1 MEQMHGFIFTERC
14 IPSLAIPLAGLL
26 LLFFFCSDSP
36 SLRFPEFRFSLFSNS
51 EGTSLAPT
59 DPCSGRYIY
68 TYDLPTRFNTDLL
81 RECTALCQWTDMCRF
96 IVNSALGP
104 PLNDTSGVL
113 PGTGWYATNQFTLEV
128 IFHNRMKQYQCRTT
142 NSSLADAI
150 YVPFYAGLDIGRH
163 LWGYNM
169 SVRDSLSLDLVQ
181 WLKSRPEWWLHGG
194 KDHFFISGRIT
205 YDYRRPTEEERSWGN
220 KLMLLPETKNFTLLA
235 IESAAFTTN
244 EVAIPYPT
252 YFHPSNESQVM
263 SWQEMVR
270 SMGRPWL
277 FTFAGARRPNQN
289 MSIRDHLI
297 NQLFIPEDEVR
308 EGKVSIE
315 EVLSKYSEEQVREM
329 RENVVRMIPKIVY
342 KDPRYELEGYRDAF
356 DVAIDGVI
364 ERVKRLKGGYPD
376 PTEGAVQTIS
386 AKSVAR
392 LLMISVGSPLF
403 FCSVQLL
410 SPFSLPKTL
419 DTSLAREAQP
429 PLTPISHYGA
439 NPLWFTGFLDSS
451 LLIIYLSLT

>member
-1 MEQMHGFIFTERC
+1 MEHIHGFIFTKRY

-26 LLFFFCSDSP
+26 LLFSFRSDSP
-36 SLRFPEFRFSLFSNS
+36 GGLHFPEFRFSLFSK
-51 EGTSLAPT
+51 GTSLAPT
-59 DPCSGRYIY
+59 NPCSGRYIY

-96 IVNSALGP
+96 IANSGLGP

-113 PGTGWYATNQFTLEV
+113 LGTGWYATNQFTLEV

-142 NSSLADAI
+142 NSSLAAAI
-150 YVPFYAGLDIGRH
+150 YVPFYAGLDIGQH

-181 WLKSRPEWWLHGG
+181 WLKSKPEWWLHGG

-205 YDYRRPTEEERSWGN
+205 YDYRRPTEEEKSWGN

-235 IESAAFTTN
+235 IESAPFTTN

-252 YFHPSNESQVM
+252 YFHPSNMSQVE
-263 SWQEMVR
+263 SWQEKVR
-270 SMGRPWL
+270 SMDRPWL
-277 FTFAGARRPNQN
+277 FSFAGARRPMQST
-289 MSIRDHLI
+289 SIRDHLI
-297 NQLFIPEDEVR
+297 NQCTQSDECRLVQCGYGKDNCHSPTRIIKLFKHSKFCLQPTGDSYTRRSTFDSILSGCIPVFFHPGSAYTQYMWHFPKNYSRYSVFIPEDEVR

-329 RENVVRMIPKIVY
+329 RENVVGMIARIVY
-342 KDPRYELEGYRDAF
+342 KDPRCGLELEGYRDAF

-364 ERVKRLKGGYPD
+364 ERVKRLKGD
-376 PTEGAVQTIS
+376 
-386 AKSVAR
+386 
-392 LLMISVGSPLF
+392 
-403 FCSVQLL
+403 
-410 SPFSLPKTL
+410 
-419 DTSLAREAQP
+419 
-429 PLTPISHYGA
+429 
-439 NPLWFTGFLDSS
+439 
-451 LLIIYLSLT
+451 